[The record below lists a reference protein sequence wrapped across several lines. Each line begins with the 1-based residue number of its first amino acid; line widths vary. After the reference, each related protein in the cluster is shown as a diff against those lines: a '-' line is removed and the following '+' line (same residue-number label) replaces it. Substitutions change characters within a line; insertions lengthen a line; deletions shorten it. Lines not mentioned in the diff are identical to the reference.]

1 MPEPGPIV
9 GTSPI
14 RKEGLAK
21 VTGRAQYVDDITLP
35 GIWYGATVRSTIARG
50 RITSITFDPAIDWSQ
65 FTIVTAADIPGENTI
80 VHLTKDHPCL
90 AAEFI
95 NHPAE
100 PILLLAHP
108 DKTVLHAAVEAVHI
122 AYEELPGVF
131 SIEDSEA
138 GAAGDPAKVI
148 WHGDDPKHQG
158 PRQSSI
164 AGVAHHSPN
173 TFKTFLMQKSSP
185 EEIRAAFA
193 AADFIVE
200 EEYRTGAQ
208 EQLYIE
214 NNGVIAEVF
223 RAPDATLDSVTVS
236 GSMQCPFY
244 LVHALELVFN
254 LPAEKCRVIQTETGG
269 AFGGKEDFP
278 SVIGSHAALLAFK
291 SGHPVKICYD
301 RAEDLIVTTKRHPS
315 RTRHRTAVSRDGK
328 LLAGEIEIAIDGG
341 AYATLSPVVLSRA
354 TIHAPGPYNWPHIT
368 VRAKAMATNV
378 APHGAFRGFGAP
390 QSLFALER
398 HMDKIAHTI
407 GLSPEEFRRRNFL
420 STGMHT
426 ATGQHLSDPVDM
438 QGLLT
443 RALKESNYH
452 AKRAEF
458 DHTNPTSTIKRG
470 IGFAAFMH
478 GSGFT
483 GSGERRLNSL
493 VQIDITAEGHPR
505 ILVSSTEF
513 GQGTNTILCQV
524 AAQALRIPYEE
535 VLIAQPD
542 TSLVPNSGPTVA
554 SRTAMIVGKL
564 VESASESLLATLGL
578 SSPSDPL
585 SSSTATLSSRSA
597 PSLSSRSAPLLSSSR
612 SAPLLSSRS
621 APLLS
626 SRSAAEGSASS
637 PATDLPAYT
646 PADFKRAALAYL
658 AEHGSLI
665 AEARYEAPGNI
676 FWDDDQYKGDAYP
689 TYAWAVYVAEVTVDT
704 LTYIAEVKDF
714 HALQEVGK
722 VIHPILAAGQIEGGI
737 AQGIGYA
744 LYEKCVYVDGL
755 MRNNQMTNYIMPT
768 SADLP
773 PIHVYF
779 EETPSIHGPSGAKG
793 IGELP
798 MDGPAPAILN
808 AIEHATG
815 IAFTEIPLL
824 PEDIFERMTR
834 TPVGTPGGGTED
846 LNPAIDRDTRV
857 EATA

>member
-14 RKEGLAK
+14 RKEGRAK
-21 VTGRAQYVDDITLP
+21 VTGRAQYVDDITVP
-35 GIWYGATVRSTIARG
+35 NMWHGATVRSTIARG
-50 RITSITFDPAIDWSQ
+50 RILSITYDPAVDWSQ
-65 FTIVTAADIPGENTI
+65 YTIVTAADIPGENCI
-80 VHLTKDHPCL
+80 IHLTKDHPCL

-108 DKTVLHAAVEAVHI
+108 EKSALLAALAAIHI
-122 AYEELPGVF
+122 TYEEYPGVF
-131 SIEDSEA
+131 TIEDSEL
-138 GAAGDPAKVI
+138 GANGDDSKVI
-148 WHGDDPKHQG
+148 WRGDHQTHHG
-158 PRQSSI
+158 
-164 AGVAHHSPN
+164 PN
-173 TFKTFLMQKSSP
+173 TFKTFLMQKSTSDAVA
-185 EEIRAAFA
+185 AAFA

-200 EEYRTGAQ
+200 GEYRTGAQ

-214 NNGVIAEVF
+214 NNGVIAE
-223 RAPDATLDSVTVS
+223 AHLHPDGTLDSVTVS
-236 GSMQCPFY
+236 GSMQCPYY
-244 LVHALELVFN
+244 LVHALELIFN

-278 SVIGSHAALLAFK
+278 SVIGSHAALLALK

-301 RAEDLIVTTKRHPS
+301 RAEDLIGTTKRHPS

-328 LLAGEIEIAIDGG
+328 LLAGEIDIALDGG
-341 AYATLSPVVLSRA
+341 AYVTLSPVVLSRA
-354 TIHAPGPYNWPHIT
+354 TIHAPGPYHWPHLT
-368 VRAKAMATNV
+368 VRAKALATNI

-407 GLSPEEFRRRNFL
+407 GLTPEEFRRRNFL

-438 QGLLT
+438 DGLLT
-443 RALKESNYH
+443 RALRESNYH
-452 AKRAEF
+452 ARRAEF
-458 DHTNPTSTIKRG
+458 DSTNPTSTIKRG

-493 VQIDITAEGHPR
+493 VKIALTPEGRPN

-513 GQGTNTILCQV
+513 GQGTNTILAQV
-524 AAQALRIPYEE
+524 CAQTLRIPYDE
-535 VLIAQPD
+535 VLIQQPD
-542 TSLVPNSGPTVA
+542 TSIVPNSGPTVA

-564 VESASESLLATLGL
+564 IERASESLLATL
-578 SSPSDPL
+578 
-585 SSSTATLSSRSA
+585 A
-597 PSLSSRSAPLLSSSR
+597 PYLANSKQIADFDYSVACEVP
-612 SAPLLSSRS
+612 P
-621 APLLS
+621 
-626 SRSAAEGSASS
+626 
-637 PATDLPAYT
+637 DYT
-646 PADFKRAALAYL
+646 PADFKRAAKAYL
-658 AEHGSLI
+658 RDHASLV
-665 AEARYEAPGNI
+665 ASARYEAPGNI

-689 TYAWAVYVAEVTVDT
+689 TYAWAVYVAEVAVDT
-704 LTYIAEVKDF
+704 LTYSATVTDF

-722 VIHPILAAGQIEGGI
+722 VIHPVLAKGQIEGGV

-773 PIHVYF
+773 PIHVHF
-779 EETPSIHGPSGAKG
+779 EETPSIHGPQGAKG

-808 AIEHATG
+808 AIEQATG

-824 PEDIFERMTR
+824 PEDIFERMTA
-834 TPVGTPGGGTED
+834 TPDSGTED
-846 LNPAIDRDTRV
+846 LTPTDLDTRTETEV
-857 EATA
+857 PA

>member
-14 RKEGLAK
+14 RKEGRAK

-35 GIWYGATVRSTIARG
+35 DMWYGATVRSTIARG
-50 RITSITFDPAIDWSQ
+50 RIVSIEFGPAMDWSQ
-65 FTIVTAADIPGENTI
+65 FAIVTAADVPGENTI

-90 AAEFI
+90 ADEFI

-108 DKTVLHAAVEAVHI
+108 DRNVLHAAVAAVQI
-122 AYEELPGVF
+122 EYEELPGVF
-131 SIEDSEA
+131 SIEDAEL
-138 GAAGDPAKVI
+138 GANGDATKVI
-148 WHGDDPKHQG
+148 WAHSGHGG
-158 PRQSSI
+158 T
-164 AGVAHHSPN
+164 AN
-173 TFKTFLMQKSSP
+173 TFKTFLMRKGDEP
-185 EEIRAAFA
+185 LPDAELEKIFA
-193 AADFIVE
+193 AADFVVE
-200 EEYRTGAQ
+200 GEYRTGAQ

-214 NNGVIAEVF
+214 NNGVIAEAF
-223 RAPDATLDSVTVS
+223 RKADGTLESVTVR
-236 GSMQCPFY
+236 GSMQCPYY
-244 LVHALELVFN
+244 LVHALELVFD
-254 LPAEKCRVIQTETGG
+254 LPADKCRVIQTETGG

-278 SVIGSHAALLAFK
+278 SVIGSHAALLAMK
-291 SGHPVKICYD
+291 CGHPVKLCYD
-301 RAEDLIVTTKRHPS
+301 RAEDLIATTKRHPS
-315 RTRHRTAVSRDGK
+315 RTRHRTAISKEGK
-328 LLAGEIEIAIDGG
+328 LLAGAIDIAIDGG
-341 AYATLSPVVLSRA
+341 AYATLSAVVLSRA
-354 TIHAPGPYNWPHIT
+354 TIHAPGPYHWPHLT

-390 QSLFALER
+390 QTLFALER
-398 HMDKIAHTI
+398 HMDTIARTV
-407 GLSPEEFRRRNFL
+407 GLTPEELRRRNFL
-420 STGMHT
+420 ETGMHT

-438 QGLLT
+438 QGLLS

-458 DHTNPTSTIKRG
+458 NRTNAMSMVKRG

-493 VQIDITAEGHPR
+493 VKIEVTPEGRPN

-513 GQGTNTILCQV
+513 GQGTNTILAQV
-524 AAQALRIPYEE
+524 CAQTLRIPYEE
-535 VLIAQPD
+535 VLVQQPD
-542 TSLVPNSGPTVA
+542 TSIVPDSGPTVA

-564 VESASESLLATLGL
+564 VERASESLLASLL
-578 SSPSDPL
+578 SY
-585 SSSTATLSSRSA
+585 LSSRGDSILA
-597 PSLSSRSAPLLSSSR
+597 FST
-612 SAPLLSSRS
+612 
-621 APLLS
+621 
-626 SRSAAEGSASS
+626 AAEESGHHAGGK
-637 PATDLPAYT
+637 AHYT
-646 PADFKRAALAYL
+646 GEQFRAAARAYL
-658 AEHGSLI
+658 AERGSLV
-665 AEARYEAPGNI
+665 ASARYETPGNI

-689 TYAWAVYVAEVTVDT
+689 TYAWAVYVAEVSVDT
-704 LTYIAEVKDF
+704 RTYVPEVTEF

-722 VIHPILAAGQIEGGI
+722 VIHPILAKGQIEGGV

-744 LYEKCVYVDGL
+744 IYEKCVYVDGL

-773 PIHVYF
+773 PIHVHF
-779 EETPSIHGPSGAKG
+779 EETPSIHGPGGAKG

-815 IAFTEIPLL
+815 ISFTEVPLL
-824 PEDIFERMTR
+824 PEDIFERMTA
-834 TPVGTPGGGTED
+834 TPASGSED
-846 LNPAIDRDTRV
+846 LDPSVDRDTRV

>member
-1 MPEPGPIV
+1 MPEPGQIV

-35 GIWYGATVRSTIARG
+35 DMWYGATVRSTIARG
-50 RITSITFDPAIDWSQ
+50 RITSIAYDPAIDWSQ
-65 FTIVTAADIPGENTI
+65 FTIVTATDIPGENCI

-108 DKTVLHAAVEAVHI
+108 EKSALIAALEAVRI
-122 AYEELPGVF
+122 TYEKLSGVF
-131 SIEDSEA
+131 TIEESEL
-138 GAAGDPAKVI
+138 GAAGDADKVV
-148 WHGDDPKHQG
+148 WDHRGHGG
-158 PRQSSI
+158 
-164 AGVAHHSPN
+164 SPN
-173 TFKTFLMQKSSP
+173 TFKTFLMQKGDEPLP
-185 EEIRAAFA
+185 EGKLEKIFL
-193 AADFIVE
+193 AADYVVE
-200 EEYRTGAQ
+200 GEYRTGAQ

-214 NNGVIAEVF
+214 NNGVIAEAV
-223 RAPDATLDSVTVS
+223 RAPDGSLESVTVS
-236 GSMQCPFY
+236 GSMQCPYY

-278 SVIGSHAALLAFK
+278 SVNGSHAALLAMK
-291 SGHPVKICYD
+291 CGHPVKLCYD
-301 RAEDLIVTTKRHPS
+301 RAEDLIATTKRHPS
-315 RTRHRTAVSRDGK
+315 RTRHRTAVSKDGK
-328 LLAGEIEIAIDGG
+328 LLAGEIEVALDGG
-341 AYATLSPVVLSRA
+341 AYATLSAVVLSRA
-354 TIHAPGPYNWPHIT
+354 TIHAAGPYHWPHLTIQG
-368 VRAKAMATNV
+368 KAMATNI

-390 QSLFALER
+390 QSLFAMER
-398 HMDKIAHTI
+398 HMDKIAKVV
-407 GLSPEEFRRRNFL
+407 GLTPEELRRRNFL

-426 ATGQHLSDPVDM
+426 ATGQQLSDPVDM
-438 QGLLT
+438 DGLLT
-443 RALKESNYH
+443 RALRESNYH

-458 DHTNPTSTIKRG
+458 DRTNPTSIIKRG
-470 IGFAAFMH
+470 MGFASFMH

-493 VQIDITAEGHPR
+493 VKIEITAEGRPR

-513 GQGTNTILCQV
+513 GQGTNTILSQV
-524 AAQALRIPYEE
+524 CAQALRIPYDE
-535 VLIAQPD
+535 VLVAQPD
-542 TSLVPNSGPTVA
+542 TAVVPNSGPTVA

-564 VESASESLLATLGL
+564 VERASENLLKIL
-578 SSPSDPL
+578 
-585 SSSTATLSSRSA
+585 A
-597 PSLSSRSAPLLSSSR
+597 PYLTFQGTPPDFDYSVPC
-612 SAPLLSSRS
+612 
-621 APLLS
+621 
-626 SRSAAEGSASS
+626 EV
-637 PATDLPAYT
+637 PATYT
-646 PADFKRAALAYL
+646 PSDFKRAAITCLNQRGAL
-658 AEHGSLI
+658 V

-689 TYAWAVYVAEVTVDT
+689 TYAWAVYVAEISVDT
-704 LTYIAEVKDF
+704 RTYIAEVKDF

-722 VIHPILAAGQIEGGI
+722 VIHPVLAKGQIEGGV

-773 PIHVYF
+773 PIHVHF
-779 EETPSIHGPSGAKG
+779 EETPSIHGPGGAKG

-824 PEDIFERMTR
+824 PEDIFERMTANAAS
-834 TPVGTPGGGTED
+834 GSEE
-846 LNPAIDRDTRV
+846 LNPTVDLDTRTETEV
-857 EATA
+857 SA